1 MAETL
6 RALGDL
12 STTELFGPVERLLEE
27 LREDG
32 RAVRIDL
39 PGTAEPMR
47 WILAEDET
55 RYRRAFPSGGE
66 HDLGALGSIVRQ
78 YLRTHALIGM
88 AELCRRYPIAPE
100 LAAEMLDHW
109 VETGGLIRLAAAD
122 PEAECRWAEP
132 ENLAEI
138 HRLSV
143 AIRRR
148 ESVAVAPEVFADFL
162 LRRQHLHPATRLDG
176 PGGLEVALQQLQG
189 YAAAAEFW
197 ESEILPR
204 RVRGYRTAWLDD
216 LLATGCWLWR
226 AARDGRD
233 EPSVALVPR
242 DFAGE
247 WRCRLDEGEKSA
259 DERQVLDVLA
269 GRGASFATDLA
280 RVSGLEPSRLRRALR
295 DLMLRGQVT
304 NDRFDPL
311 RPGAFDMIDALVE
324 ARAAGSG
331 RLHRVRPRRVNA
343 GRADGRWALLEPSNE
358 GEEDRPLAW
367 LGVLLERYG
376 ILTRE
381 LVELDLWAPAWAD
394 LAPLLA
400 RAELRGE
407 LRRGY
412 FVEGF
417 SGVQY
422 ASDEAAEGLSRLA
435 GSLPPGAEDILLA
448 AADPANL
455 YGSGAPLDIPLLD
468 GGTAR
473 LSRFRQ
479 LPRHEGRSSGPG
491 HRSVWQAP
499 DRPGLRLAARGARR
513 PGPRGRARRT
523 PAASPQ
529 GRNLQRRARP
539 AKPGCIPPCRARV
552 CTRSSGYD
560 VLRSL
565 GQARPSDRG
574 DRSTPWRLTSGLLIK
589 GSSEDGWQCLV
600 KSQPCG

>member
-1 MAETL
+1 
-6 RALGDL
+6 
-12 STTELFGPVERLLEE
+12 
-27 LREDG
+27 
-32 RAVRIDL
+32 
-39 PGTAEPMR
+39 
-47 WILAEDET
+47 
-55 RYRRAFPSGGE
+55 
-66 HDLGALGSIVRQ
+66 
-78 YLRTHALIGM
+78 
-88 AELCRRYPIAPE
+88 
-100 LAAEMLDHW
+100 MLDHW

-176 PGGLEVALQQLQG
+176 PGGLEAALEQLQG

-204 RVRGYRTAWLDD
+204 RVRGYRTAWLDE

-343 GRADGRWALLEPSNE
+343 GGADGRWALLEPSNE

-381 LVELDLWAPAWAD
+381 LVELDPWAPAWAD

-435 GSLPPGAEDILLA
+435 GSLPPAAEDILLA

-473 LSRFRQ
+473 LSRLPGNYLVMRGGRPVLVIEAYGKRLTGLASASQSEIHDALAHVVELAGPRRQ
-479 LPRHEGRSSGPG
+479 VLKVETYNGEPALQSPVAS
-491 HRSVWQAP
+491 
-499 DRPGLRLAARGARR
+499 RLAELGFVRDH
-513 PGPRGRARRT
+513 PGMTYYAVWAKQDRQT
-523 PAASPQ
+523 AAIAVPH
-529 GRNLQRRARP
+529 G
-539 AKPGCIPPCRARV
+539 G
-552 CTRSSGYD
+552 
-560 VLRSL
+560 
-565 GQARPSDRG
+565 
-574 DRSTPWRLTSGLLIK
+574 
-589 GSSEDGWQCLV
+589 
-600 KSQPCG
+600 